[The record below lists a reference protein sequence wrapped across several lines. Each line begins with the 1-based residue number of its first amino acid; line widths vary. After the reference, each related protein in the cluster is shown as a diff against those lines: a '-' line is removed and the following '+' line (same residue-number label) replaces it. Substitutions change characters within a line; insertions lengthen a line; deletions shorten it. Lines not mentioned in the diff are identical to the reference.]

1 MKNVDPDQTPLEK
14 LSSGQSILFLLKEQ
28 SDLIG

>member
-1 MKNVDPDQTPLEK
+1 MKNVDPDQTPPEL
-14 LSSGQSILFLLKEQ
+14 LSSGQSFLLLLKEQ

>member
-1 MKNVDPDQTPLEK
+1 MKHVDPDQTPPEL
-14 LSSGQSILFLLKEQ
+14 LSSGQSILLLLKEK